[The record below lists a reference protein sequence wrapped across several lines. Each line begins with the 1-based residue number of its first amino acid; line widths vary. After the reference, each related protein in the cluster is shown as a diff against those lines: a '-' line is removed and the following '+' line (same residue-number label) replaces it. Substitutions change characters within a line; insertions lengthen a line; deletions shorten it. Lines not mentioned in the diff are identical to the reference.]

1 MLTGPQLGKLRI
13 GSDENRLHL
22 IQCFSHQALSGGGRK
37 RVGKELV
44 KWECRRGRR
53 DGPRGNFVTEQ
64 GKMKYLRLLLEL
76 CAAGR

>member
-1 MLTGPQLGKLRI
+1 M
-13 GSDENRLHL
+13 
-22 IQCFSHQALSGGGRK
+22 
-37 RVGKELV
+37 GKELV